1 LDESELTCRAE
12 EASLIAQGLLA
23 ILLLAVP
30 VAAATAFVVGGA
42 RQVRRRN
49 RLARAAH
56 EAGLLFS
63 VEDPFG
69 VPRRYADFA
78 VISAGHGARAT
89 HVTYG
94 RLGGL
99 PIRAFD
105 FRYEIGHGTRRH
117 TRHYGVVVVE
127 VEVPLPPFLLW
138 SNRDGDLAPLAV
150 RQAES
155 ESDGWSCRGE
165 GAAWALAHLSGD
177 LAREAS
183 GIEAVVPTACDVAEV
198 RTSLLV
204 CAPVQR
210 GGLYVGRLEDVVAL
224 AKALTR

>member
-1 LDESELTCRAE
+1 M
-12 EASLIAQGLLA
+12 QGLLA

-30 VAAATAFVVGGA
+30 VAAAIAFVVGGA

-56 EAGLLFS
+56 EADLMFS

-78 VISAGHGARAT
+78 LISAGHGARAT

-127 VEVPLPPFLLW
+127 VESPLSPFLLW
-138 SNRDGDLAPLAV
+138 SRRDGEWAPLAV
-150 RQAES
+150 QQADS
-155 ESDGWSCRGE
+155 VSDGWSCRGE
-165 GAAWALAHLSGD
+165 GVAWALAQLSGD
-177 LAREAS
+177 LARLAT
-183 GIEAVVPTACDVAEV
+183 GVEAVVPTACDVAEV
-198 RTSLLV
+198 RTALMV

-210 GGLYVGRLEDVVAL
+210 GELYVGRLEDVVAL
-224 AKALTR
+224 AKALVR